1 MTCNRDKNSMKGKG
15 VHSGI
20 PLHVGFGGGNLE
32 MTCNR
37 DKNSLKGKD
46 VHSGIPLHVGLC
58 GGKFKKGLAIVTRT
72 L

>member
-20 PLHVGFGGGNLE
+20 PLHVGLWGGGNLE
-32 MTCNR
+32 NDMQ
-37 DKNSLKGKD
+37 
-46 VHSGIPLHVGLC
+46 
-58 GGKFKKGLAIVTRT
+58 IVTRT

>member
-20 PLHVGFGGGNLE
+20 PLHVGLWGGKFKK

-37 DKNSLKGKD
+37 DKNSMKGRD
-46 VHSGIPLHVGLC
+46 LH
-58 GGKFKKGLAIVTRT
+58 
-72 L
+72 

>member
-20 PLHVGFGGGNLE
+20 PLHVGLWGGNLE
-32 MTCNR
+32 NDMQ
-37 DKNSLKGKD
+37 
-46 VHSGIPLHVGLC
+46 
-58 GGKFKKGLAIVTRT
+58 IVTRT